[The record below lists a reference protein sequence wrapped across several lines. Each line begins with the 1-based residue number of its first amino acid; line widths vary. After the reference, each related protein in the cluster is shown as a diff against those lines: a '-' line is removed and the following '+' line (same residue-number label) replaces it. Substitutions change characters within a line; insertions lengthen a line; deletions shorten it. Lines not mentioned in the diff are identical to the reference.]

1 MRSNITSSKK
11 RKRSFLLMEV
21 LVSITLFA
29 LLFSVLGF
37 WQRQMFCSNRRNE
50 RVYKTFLQ
58 ESYAY
63 KKLRT
68 VFCATSHIEEIPGAL
83 CSVVFDRGVYRDPE
97 LAGEVAGS
105 LYYHQSLGRLELQIR
120 SLRNHTKVETALLL
134 DNVSKIDIVPQ
145 RNTGDQELPERLL
158 IVIHRSFPEGSE
170 RILSYQFA
178 LGK

>member
-1 MRSNITSSKK
+1 MRSNIIFLKK
-11 RKRSFLLMEV
+11 RKHSFLLMEV

-37 WQRQMFCSNRRNE
+37 WQRQMFCSSRRDE
-50 RVYKTFLQ
+50 RAYKTFLQ
-58 ESYAY
+58 ENYAY

-68 VFCATSHIEEIPGAL
+68 VFCSTSRIEEIPGAL
-83 CSVVFDRGVYRDPE
+83 CSVIFDRGVYKDPE

-105 LYYHQSLGRLELQIR
+105 LYYHQSQGRLELQIR
-120 SLRNHTKVETALLL
+120 SLRNHAKVETALLL
-134 DNVSKIDIVPQ
+134 ENISKVDIVPQ
-145 RNTGDQELPERLL
+145 RNAGGQGLPERLL
-158 IVIHRSFPEGSE
+158 IVIHRSFPEGNE